1 MARSALWAGHKS
13 APCLESR
20 VLLPNSLF
28 WFLRFQYCFEQ
39 FPNSRCFHW
48 GLCLITGWPNSEGQ
62 CLNYQYLYMYFG
74 LEAMY
79 TCYVY
84 MYTCFAFLPKNVYM
98 LCCLIMEVSP
108 PIIALSCPYHF
119 WRLASTNS
127 FYSLFLIVS
136 KFQHRLPNPKYPYF
150 ISCGCACLN
159 DQIVV
164 AEESQ
169 IANKIWGIRH
179 THTQHKLIL
188 MVKYY
193 RWHYDS
199 KSLTVKV
206 VNNYWN

>member
-1 MARSALWAGHKS
+1 MPPVWSPGYSYLIHYSDFYDSNTVLSNFPTQDAFTGVYVLSQDGPIQRVNVSIISIYICILDWK
-13 APCLESR
+13 PCIH
-20 VLLPNSLF
+20 V
-28 WFLRFQYCFEQ
+28 
-39 FPNSRCFHW
+39 
-48 GLCLITGWPNSEGQ
+48 
-62 CLNYQYLYMYFG
+62 
-74 LEAMY
+74 
-79 TCYVY
+79 

-98 LCCLIMEVSP
+98 LCYLIMEVSP

-169 IANKIWGIRH
+169 IANKI
-179 THTQHKLIL
+179 
-188 MVKYY
+188 
-193 RWHYDS
+193 
-199 KSLTVKV
+199 
-206 VNNYWN
+206 